1 MPSPAELRQTSRSFE
16 WVAEQERDPHLKQR
30 LTNHALALA
39 QLAEKIERGRA
50 LADRPAGSCRVD
62 RHEDVS

>member
-16 WVAEQERDPHLKQR
+16 WVAEQECDPHLKQR
-30 LTNHALALA
+30 LANHALALA
-39 QLAEKIERGRA
+39 RLAEKIERGTA
-50 LADRPAGSCRVD
+50 LADRMA